1 MPRPT
6 SSTTIQRPD
15 LGALAYEYAMN
26 APLRGFIGVEI
37 LPVFETPEQASDY
50 PVIPIESLLK
60 MPASIR
66 RQPRGGYARDDFEF
80 ETGTYSCEEFGFEA
94 PVDDVE
100 ARLYNRFFD
109 AEAVATERA
118 TDILMRAQE
127 MRVAAA
133 VFNTG
138 NITNTGAVTTEW
150 DKASTCTPYDDVQDA
165 KTTLRNATGILANAG
180 ACSLTVFENVMKSNE
195 IQSLFQY
202 TNPVQVSGMAARI
215 DLLRTY
221 FGLDYLLVSG
231 AMTDTAGKGLGFS
244 LADIWDDEYF
254 LLFRKPGGS
263 NNLREPSLG
272 RTFLWTEDS
281 PQILVTEQYR
291 DETIRSNIY
300 RVRHHVDE
308 AFIFTGAGYL
318 LSNITT

>member
-26 APLRGFIGVEI
+26 APMRGFIGVEI
-37 LPVFETPEQASDY
+37 LPVFETPEQSSDY

-66 RQPRGGYARDDFEF
+66 RQARGSYARDDFDF
-80 ETGTYSCEEFGFEA
+80 ETGTFACEEYGFEA
-94 PVDDVE
+94 PVDDTE

-118 TDILMRAQE
+118 TDILMRAHE
-127 MRVAAA
+127 MRVASA
-133 VFNTG
+133 VFSTG
-138 NITNTGAVTTEW
+138 NITNTGAVSLEW
-150 DKASTCTPYDDVQDA
+150 DVAASCTPYDDVQDA
-165 KTTLRNATGILANAG
+165 KTTLRNATGVQPNA
-180 ACSLTVFENVMKSNE
+180 AAMSLKVFENVMASNE
-195 IQSLFQY
+195 IQALFQY
-202 TNPVQVSGMAARI
+202 TNPVQTSGMAARI
-215 DLLRTY
+215 ELLRAY
-221 FGLDYLLVSG
+221 FGLDFLLVSG
-231 AMTDTAGKGLGFS
+231 AMKDTAGKGISFS
-244 LADIWDDEYF
+244 LSDIWDDEYV
-254 LLFRKPGGS
+254 LLFRKPINAG
-263 NNLREPSLG
+263 NLREPSLG

-291 DETIRSNIY
+291 DEAIRSNIY

-318 LSNITT
+318 LSNITQ